1 MPFIQGENLI
11 KEYGSGESAVLALRG
26 IDVGI
31 EKGELIAI
39 MGESGSGKSTLL
51 SILGALN
58 TPSAGTYRVGDKDVY
73 RLSQEERADFRSQFL
88 GFIFQSFHLVP
99 YLTVKENVMLPLVPG
114 RMKGREKG
122 RLAEEALARVGLG
135 GKASRLPS
143 QLSGGEQERVAIAR
157 AVVHRPPILL
167 ADEPTG
173 NLDSRTSREIMDL
186 LRGLNNEGMTIIM
199 VTHNPECA
207 RYASKIL
214 RIADGLL
221 MSEERFDKL
230 LLPPDGSNGSEI
242 RAYAGPALL

>member
-11 KEYGSGESAVLALRG
+11 KEYGSGESAVLAVRG

-114 RMKGREKG
+114 RMKGREKR
-122 RLAEEALARVGLG
+122 RLAEEALARVGLA

-143 QLSGGEQERVAIAR
+143 QVSGGEQERVAIAR
-157 AVVHRPPILL
+157 AVVNRPPILL

-173 NLDSRTSREIMDL
+173 NLDSKTSREIMDL

-214 RIADGLL
+214 RLADGLL
-221 MSEERFDKL
+221 MSEERFDKS

>member
-11 KEYGSGESAVLALRG
+11 KEYGSGENAVLALRG

-135 GKASRLPS
+135 GKATRLPS
-143 QLSGGEQERVAIAR
+143 QVSGGEQERVAIAR
-157 AVVHRPPILL
+157 AVVNRPPILL

-173 NLDSRTSREIMDL
+173 NLDSKTSREIMDL

-242 RAYAGPALL
+242 RAYAGPAPL